1 MESETEFDSEFVQKY
16 GPVRVQWIEPP
27 PSDRLFVRPYALNY
41 FFDGKLYR
49 TRQER
54 GSAVFELFFDLLYVG
69 IIANL
74 AESAIEEATGASFG
88 KYVLLF
94 LAAWQIWADMREFMD
109 YYYNN
114 DLSQKAYVLW
124 IMVLLVVYANNAN
137 TILMSKAQT
146 GLVVGCYILAR
157 FSAILLTLVY
167 TVFVKEHRRQMIC
180 FCSLTCISLLVFGF
194 IIVAPLH
201 GKIAIAAVCYFY
213 DTLVYAITFHPWFKR
228 LIGARY
234 STAVN
239 IEHEVERHG
248 AFVVIALGEYLYTI
262 VASSPAASGF
272 NERTARAISVL
283 VVAYCLSW
291 FYFRG
296 EGSKKAVHA
305 LRRSVLSAYC
315 WIYVHIPLMISLI
328 ISADAAGALTRS
340 HSLYANG
347 DLESD
352 SFETE
357 RPHYLHSVQIF
368 YGAGVGVAIIC
379 MSVLALCDK
388 SLDPIGASKIS
399 SKVRLIPRILVSFVV
414 LGISF
419 AHIKITLYMGIIAL
433 LMILQLL
440 FETIAEL
447 PSTENGE
454 IALYETNPEIQRN

>member
-1 MESETEFDSEFVQKY
+1 MESEAEFDSEFVRKY
-16 GPVRVQWIEPP
+16 GPVSVEWIEPP
-27 PSDRLFVRPYALNY
+27 PTNRLFVRPYALNY

-49 TRQER
+49 TKNER

-74 AESAIEEATGASFG
+74 AEAAIEEATGASFV

-94 LAAWQIWADMREFMD
+94 MAAWQIWTDMREFMD

-124 IMVLLVVYANNAN
+124 IMVLLVVYANNA
-137 TILMSKAQT
+137 IEVLESKAQT

-167 TVFVKEHRRQMIC
+167 TVFVKEHRRQMRW
-180 FCSLTCISLLVFGF
+180 FSGFTCVSLLVFGF
-194 IIVAPLH
+194 IIIAPLR

-213 DTLVYAITFHPWFKR
+213 DTIVYAITFHPWFKK

-283 VVAYCLSW
+283 IVAYCLAW

-296 EGSKKAVHA
+296 EGSRKAIHA
-305 LRRSVLSAYC
+305 LRRSVVSAYC
-315 WIYVHIPLMISLI
+315 WIYVHVPLMISLI

-340 HSLYANG
+340 HSFYANERF
-347 DLESD
+347 DSE

-357 RPHYLHSVQIF
+357 RPDYLHSVQIF

-388 SLDPIGASKIS
+388 SLDAAGDSNIP
-399 SKVRLIPRILVSFVV
+399 SKVRLIPRILVSFVIF
-414 LGISF
+414 GMSF
-419 AHIKITLYMGIIAL
+419 AHIKITLYMGLIAL

-440 FETIAEL
+440 FESIAEL
-447 PSTENGE
+447 PRTENGE
-454 IALYETNPEIQRN
+454 IALL